1 MLLGGLSG
9 PLLDLL
15 SPWQP
20 SLTYCISG
28 LQMSPAFVVKMA
40 FAFLFFNFFVAFG

>member
-1 MLLGGLSG
+1 MLLKGLSG

-20 SLTYCISG
+20 SLIYCISG
-28 LQMSPAFVVKMA
+28 LQMSPDFVLKMA
-40 FAFLFFNFFVAFG
+40 FAFLFFNFLAAFG